1 MTEAEELDPIK
12 ALKAARDTLVKER
25 RGLAVAL
32 ALGYRR
38 RRTDD
43 HHATEMRESFV
54 GLQALIEAVERAIS
68 HEDLLSN
75 ELTQTAV
82 NQEASSIQLAIC

>member
-1 MTEAEELDPIK
+1 MTEAAELDPIK
-12 ALKAARDTLVKER
+12 ALKTARETLIKER

-43 HHATEMRESFV
+43 LHATEMRESFV

-75 ELTQTAV
+75 EQAQTAV
-82 NQEASSIQLAIC
+82 PQGASSIELAIC

>member
-1 MTEAEELDPIK
+1 MTETEELDPIK
-12 ALKAARDTLVKER
+12 ALKAARETLVKER
-25 RGLAVAL
+25 RGLAIAL

-43 HHATEMRESFV
+43 FHATEMRESFV

-75 ELTQTAV
+75 ERAQTAV
-82 NQEASSIQLAIC
+82 HQEAGSIKLAIC

>member
-12 ALKAARDTLVKER
+12 ALRTARETLVKER
-25 RGLAVAL
+25 RALAVAL
-32 ALGYRR
+32 ALNYRR

-43 HHATEMRESFV
+43 THATEMRETFV

-75 ELTQTAV
+75 EYAPTAIH
-82 NQEASSIQLAIC
+82 QRAGSIPAIY